1 MFMVCRQIVQAE
13 NEYRNAPQDP
23 DRANKLLDTVAN
35 MYHHETKEI
44 EREYD
49 EHILDRIENQEED
62 DLLEVK
68 TYF

>member
-35 MYHHETKEI
+35 LYHHETKEI
-44 EREYD
+44 ERD
-49 EHILDRIENQEED
+49 SEE
-62 DLLEVK
+62 
-68 TYF
+68 